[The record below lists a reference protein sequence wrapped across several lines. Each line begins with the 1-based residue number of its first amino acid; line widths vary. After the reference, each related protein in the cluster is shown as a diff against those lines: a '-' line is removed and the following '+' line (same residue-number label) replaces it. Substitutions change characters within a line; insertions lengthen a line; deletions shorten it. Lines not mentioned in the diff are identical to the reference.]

1 MTSQADSS
9 TQTGGSNGHSARAR
23 LLQALPTSERRLEAA
38 GVSTSLLEGGE
49 GAPVVLLHG
58 QGGFAAMWGL
68 VIPELAR
75 SRRLLV
81 PDLPGL
87 GESQLA
93 SGELDS
99 ARVVAWLAELIEQ
112 TCDEPPTLVGHSLG
126 GTIAAR
132 FAIEHGDR
140 VGRLI
145 LVDSGSLGRFR
156 PAPGVIV
163 GLLRFSARPSR
174 DSHERFLSRV
184 FVDPD
189 RLRAGW
195 GERWEAFEAYHID
208 LAADPRV
215 GAANRQLLR
224 RLGVRRI
231 PPDRL
236 GDIEVPVSLIWGR
249 EDPIMRFRIAE
260 HVGSELGWPL
270 YPIDDCGHVPQAERP
285 QAFLEALQRAWAPSP

>member
-1 MTSQADSS
+1 MASHTELGA
-9 TQTGGSNGHSARAR
+9 QTTHSEGHLPRDR
-23 LLQALPTSERRLEAA
+23 LLEGMPVAERRIEAA
-38 GVSTSLLEGGE
+38 GVSTPLLEGGQ
-49 GAPVVLLHG
+49 GPPLVLLHG

-68 VIPELAR
+68 VVPALAR
-75 SRRLLV
+75 SNRVLA

-87 GESQLA
+87 GESQVT
-93 SGELDS
+93 GELDPT
-99 ARVVAWLAELIEQ
+99 RVVAWLGELIDQ
-112 TCDEPPTLVGHSLG
+112 TCDEPPTVVGHSLG

-132 FAIEHGDR
+132 LAIEHSDR
-140 VGRLI
+140 VGRLV

-156 PAPGVIV
+156 PAPGVMI

-174 DSHERFLSRV
+174 ASHERFLSRV

-208 LAADPRV
+208 RAADSSV
-215 GAANRQLLR
+215 GAANRQLLM

-231 PPDRL
+231 PGDRL
-236 GDIEVPVSLIWGR
+236 GQIEAPTALIWGR

-260 HVGSELGWPL
+260 EVAARLGWPL

-285 QAFLEALQRAWAPSP
+285 QAFLEALRPIVGSE